1 MFGIP
6 KKKWTDVGGRAAAT
20 AGIGFAMFSSGTP
33 TLVKGNTDLTKQLT
47 NYSKE
52 VRLPETRRDINRAL
66 RTGGTV
72 NNAYRLAGTQQI
84 NSKDLKHL
92 KKK

>member
-6 KKKWTDVGGRAAAT
+6 KKWTDAGGRAGAA
-20 AGIGFAMFSSGTP
+20 AGIGIALLGSGTP
-33 TLVKGNTDLTKQLT
+33 ALVKGNTELNKQLT
-47 NYSKE
+47 DYSKE

-66 RTGGTV
+66 RAGGRV
-72 NNAYRLAGTQQI
+72 NNAYKLAGSRQI
-84 NSKDLKHL
+84 KNKDLKNL

>member
-6 KKKWTDVGGRAAAT
+6 KKWTDVGSRAAT
-20 AGIGFAMFSSGTP
+20 AAGIGVALFSSGTP
-33 TLVKGNTDLTKQLT
+33 ALVKSNTDLTKQLT

-66 RTGGTV
+66 RTGGSVT
-72 NNAYRLAGTQQI
+72 NAYRLAGTQQI
-84 NSKDLKHL
+84 NSKDLKNL

>member
-6 KKKWTDVGGRAAAT
+6 KKWIDAGGRASAA
-20 AGIGFAMFSSGTP
+20 AGIGIALLSSGTP
-33 TLVKGNTDLTKQLT
+33 ALIKGNTDLSKQYT
-47 NYSKE
+47 DYSKD

-66 RTGGTV
+66 RTGARV

-84 NSKDLKHL
+84 NTKDLKNL